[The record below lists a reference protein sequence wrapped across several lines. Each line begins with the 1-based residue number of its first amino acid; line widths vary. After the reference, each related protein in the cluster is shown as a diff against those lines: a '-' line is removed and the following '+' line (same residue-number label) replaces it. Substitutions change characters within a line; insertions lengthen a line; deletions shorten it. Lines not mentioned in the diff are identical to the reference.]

1 MDQQRI
7 VVGVDGSEGARSAL
21 QWAVDEAGLRGAIVE
36 AVHVWNPA
44 YVNPYPYTISQFELH
59 AEHEA
64 AEKLVHEAVSSV
76 DTSQMASA
84 PKPVLAKGHA
94 AQALLSMAEGADL
107 VVVGSRGRGGFSGLM
122 LGSVSQQVAAH
133 AGCPVVVIPAR
144 RHLTAS
150 GQTDPTPAM

>member
-7 VVGVDGSEGARSAL
+7 VVGVDGSEGAGSAL

-44 YVNPYPYTISQFELH
+44 YVSPYPYTISEELDD
-59 AEHEA
+59 EHEA

-144 RHLTAS
+144 RHPTAS
-150 GQTDPTPAM
+150 GQNDPTPAM